1 MKNHMIIENALIDF
15 LSQYNTLCI
24 AYSGG
29 VDSTLLLSLAA
40 QSHPGQVTVVIGTGE
55 FVPEQE
61 AQEAIAF
68 SRSLGIEPIIIPLD
82 FLGNPSVASN
92 PADRC
97 FHCKTMIFREILKIA
112 QNEALD
118 VVIDG
123 TNIDD
128 LSDYRPGLRA
138 LKDLN
143 IISPFVETGTT
154 KAQIRELSHA
164 RNLPTWNK
172 PALSCLASRIP
183 SGEPIRKEVLRSIEQ
198 GEGLLRELGLMQYR
212 LRAHG
217 DIARIEAHPGDFNI
231 LLTHREQ
238 ITAELKKLGFR
249 YVSMDLDGYKTGNMN
264 NKEK

>member
-1 MKNHMIIENALIDF
+1 MENHMIIENVLIDF
-15 LSQYNTLCI
+15 LNRYKTLCI

-40 QSHPGQVTVVIGTGE
+40 QSHPGRVTVVIGTGE

-61 AQEAIAF
+61 AAEAISF
-68 SRSLGIEPIIIPLD
+68 SQSLGIEPIIIPVD
-82 FLGNPSVASN
+82 FLGNPSVANN

-97 FHCKTMIFREILKIA
+97 YHCKTMIFREFLKIA
-112 QNEALD
+112 KNKGIDA
-118 VVIDG
+118 VIDG

-183 SGEPIRKEVLRSIEQ
+183 AGEPIRKELLRSIEL
-198 GEGLLRELGLMQYR
+198 GEVHLRELGLKQYR

-217 DIARIEAHPGDFNI
+217 DIARIEVHPEDFNI
-231 LLTHREQ
+231 LLIYREQ
-238 ITAELKKLGFR
+238 ITAVLKKLGFR

-264 NKEK
+264 NTES